1 MSEFTANQ
9 SSISRIEGGP
19 RRDAISSSAVP
30 KINSSRMYEV
40 LSKLREYQ
48 FRKRLYDMDR
58 SEVVRSSLLNMF
70 KDDSKETTISAQSSL
85 ADMLLPTF

>member
-1 MSEFTANQ
+1 MSEISANQ
-9 SSISRIEGGP
+9 GSIS
-19 RRDAISSSAVP
+19 RRDAIEGTSRIKNSTETAIAAP

-70 KDDSKETTISAQSSL
+70 KNDSNENKISA
-85 ADMLLPTF
+85 